1 MKNNHQ
7 NKYLEKNILSFLKD
21 SESQFFKINFF
32 PYRPQIV
39 NFFFKTTKV
48 WLTLNLQLGTFH
60 EELVSHHVVDFL
72 MVDVDQPV
80 DFAKVDVEEQMVEE
94 QEVVAEEVVH
104 EQFVHYQ
111 YLLQVLENQQL
122 LFHEFL

>member
-1 MKNNHQ
+1 LANRC
-7 NKYLEKNILSFLKD
+7 D
-21 SESQFFKINFF
+21 SEI
-32 PYRPQIV
+32 
-39 NFFFKTTKV
+39 

-80 DFAKVDVEEQMVEE
+80 DFAKVNVEEQMVEE

-111 YLLQVLENQQL
+111 YLLQQLLVNQQL